1 MSNAQ
6 EKQRESVAELASMS
20 VSERRERI
28 SDLDELLSADSL
40 YVQSR
45 AMESVVEL
53 SEQYPEDV
61 TPLIDTLA
69 TQLGDDALGEDA
81 ALVIGNIAAE
91 DPSIVR
97 DRLPVLVALI
107 NTGGAVTVNVTYA
120 LASLGESSPES
131 LTQEGILAQLF
142 SLIDDDAPSVRTNVT
157 GILGAI
163 AEAEPGAIVDSAD
176 LIVDRLEDPAPAV
189 LENTLRSVGHL
200 GAVEPETVFDALPKL
215 CDHLE
220 SDDPAIRA
228 QVRFALGS
236 VIDGASDVEEAA
248 LDPLAGWLADSDPLV
263 RQQATYLFG
272 EIAGANA
279 DAVTPFAEE
288 LARRFADTEAAVR
301 QNALRAIAALETDHP
316 ERAEAAREDLEDT
329 LERSGTDG
337 ADAPF
342 TAGELRGLATEE
354 HAPADLR
361 RSARE
366 ALVRVGSD
374 EGTRQAP

>member
-1 MSNAQ
+1 MSNTQ
-6 EKQRESVAELASMS
+6 EEQRESVAELASMS
-20 VSERRERI
+20 VSERKERI

-45 AMESVVEL
+45 AMEAVVEL
-53 SEQYPEDV
+53 SEQYPADV

-91 DPSIVR
+91 DPSVVR

-120 LASLGESSPES
+120 LASLADSSPES

-163 AEAEPGAIVDSAD
+163 AAAEPEAIVDRTD
-176 LIVDRLEDPAPAV
+176 PIVARLEDPAPAV
-189 LENTLRSVGHL
+189 RENSLRAVGHL
-200 GAVEPETVFDALPKL
+200 GTVAPETVFDALSDL
-215 CDHLE
+215 CDLLE

-236 VIDGASDVEEAA
+236 VIDGAADVEEAA
-248 LDPLAGWLADSDPLV
+248 LDPLAGWLEDPDATV
-263 RQQATYLFG
+263 RQQATFLFA
-272 EIAGANA
+272 EIAGRNT

-288 LARRFADTEAAVR
+288 LARRFADSDPTVR
-301 QNALRAIAALETDHP
+301 QNAIRALAGLEDEHAGRAAD
-316 ERAEAAREDLEDT
+316 ARDDLEET
-329 LERSGTDG
+329 LARSGTDG
-337 ADAPF
+337 PDAPF

-374 EGTRQAP
+374 ESAQQAP